1 MTNTQKQSATVLVNG
16 GYEPAEAVFTQGV
29 PAELTFNRIKDA
41 GCLDQV
47 HSTDLNFSED
57 LPLNQPQTVTID
69 TSKPGEYAF
78 SCGMDMFFGKVV
90 VQP

>member
-1 MTNTQKQSATVLVNG
+1 MTAKQSATIIVNG
-16 GYEPAEAVFTQGV
+16 GYAPATVILTQGI
-29 PAELTFNRIKDA
+29 PAELTFERTNDA

-47 HSTDLNFSED
+47 HSQSLNFNEA
-57 LPLNQPQTVTID
+57 LPLNEPRTVSID
-69 TSKPGEYAF
+69 TSQIGEFSF